1 MWLMMRAPSNTSPRI
16 RSAASGL
23 LLLGTFMTSPAVA
36 QAPVVPADTSGG
48 RYGRF
53 FTGTDAALAGLFAV
67 GTIAMF
73 PLDRRIALDMHTSSL
88 QNNSFVKHSA
98 DAFRLTAV
106 PGSAIIGGGLY
117 VVGRVAHMPRMA
129 DLGLHGTE
137 ALLIG
142 QAIGTTLKGTLG
154 RARPYMVADS
164 NAHDFEFLRGFRKG
178 NDYSSLPSG
187 HTIAA
192 FAAASAVT
200 AETSKWWPH
209 SAPYIGTLMYG
220 GASMVA
226 LERLYNDKHWAS
238 DVILAA
244 GIGTFSG
251 LKVVKFNHD
260 HPGNRIDRVLLAGSI
275 MPGPNGGVVLAWTI
289 VP

>member
-1 MWLMMRAPSNTSPRI
+1 MTSVASKAGVI
-16 RSAASGL
+16 SRSTVCAL
-23 LLLGTFMTSPAVA
+23 LLAGTIATPPLGAQVA
-36 QAPVVPADTSGG
+36 HAPADTSGG
-48 RYGRF
+48 RRGRF
-53 FTGTDAALAGLFAV
+53 FTGTDAALAGLFAM
-67 GTIAMF
+67 GTVAMF
-73 PLDRRIALDMHTSSL
+73 PLDRQIALDMRSSSL
-88 QNNSFVKHSA
+88 QSNSFVKHSA

-117 VVGRVAHMPRMA
+117 VIGRVAHVPRMA
-129 DLGLHGTE
+129 DLGLHGAE

-142 QAIGTTLKGTLG
+142 QVIGTTIKGTLG

-192 FAAASAVT
+192 FAAASVVT
-200 AETSKWWPH
+200 AETSRWWPH
-209 SAPYIGTLMYG
+209 STPYIGALMYG
-220 GASMVA
+220 GATMVA

-251 LKVVKFNHD
+251 LKVIKYNHD
-260 HPGNRIDRVLLAGSI
+260 HPGNRVDRMLLSGNIRS
-275 MPGPNGGVVLAWTI
+275 GPHGGAVLAWTV

>member
-1 MWLMMRAPSNTSPRI
+1 MTRAAPKSGVNLSSLAAAVFLFGTCIAPIAGAQSPG
-16 RSAASGL
+16 A
-23 LLLGTFMTSPAVA
+23 
-36 QAPVVPADTSGG
+36 PADTSGG
-48 RYGRF
+48 RRGRF

-67 GTIAMF
+67 GTVAMF
-73 PLDRRIALDMHTSSL
+73 PLDRRIALDMRTSSL
-88 QNNSFVKHSA
+88 QKNSFVKHSA

-106 PGSAIIGGGLY
+106 PGSTIIAGGLY
-117 VVGRVAHMPRMA
+117 VVGRVAHSPRMA
-129 DLGLHGTE
+129 DLGLHGAE

-142 QAIGTTLKGTLG
+142 EAIGTTIKGTLG

-209 SAPYIGTLMYG
+209 STPYIGTLMYG
-220 GASMVA
+220 GAAMVA

-260 HPGNRIDRVLLAGSI
+260 HPGNRVDRALLVGSI
-275 MPGPNGGVVLAWTI
+275 IPGPNGGVVLAWTI

>member
-1 MWLMMRAPSNTSPRI
+1 MPARPARRTRTAFTRI
-16 RSAASGL
+16 FLAAL
-23 LLLGTFMTSPAVA
+23 LSVLAVSDA
-36 QAPVVPADTSGG
+36 ATQSVTPPDSGG
-48 RYGRF
+48 AARGRF
-53 FTGTDAALAGLFAV
+53 FTGKDAALAGLFAA

-73 PLDRRIALDMHTSSL
+73 PVDRTIAADMKGSAL
-88 QNNSFVKHSA
+88 QNNSFVKHTA

-117 VVGRVAHMPRMA
+117 VVGRATHSARLA
-129 DLGLHGTE
+129 DLGLHGAE
-137 ALLIG
+137 ALLVG
-142 QAIGTTLKGTLG
+142 QAFGSLIKGTVG
-154 RARPYMVADS
+154 RARPYQVADS

-187 HTIAA
+187 HTVAA
-192 FAAASAVT
+192 FAAAAAVT

-209 SAPYIGTLMYG
+209 SGVYIGTLMYG
-220 GASMVA
+220 GATMVA

-251 LKVVKFNHD
+251 LKIVKYNHE
-260 HPGNRIDRVLLAGSI
+260 HPNNRVDRALLSASI
-275 MPGPNGGVVLAWTI
+275 GPGPDGRLA
-289 VP
+289 VAFNLSP